1 LALVFTLALVV
12 LAFAVLGLPAFGL
25 QSLAD
30 LLLVAF
36 GFAAL
41 VTLVRLV
48 VFAMIFLAAFL
59 MCGLL
64 QCR

>member
-1 LALVFTLALVV
+1 LAV
-12 LAFAVLGLPAFGL
+12 FGL
-25 QSLAD
+25 QALAD

-59 MCGLL
+59 MGGPL